1 MKTYWP
7 TAKYRAK
14 DGTINDLFTYDGFE
28 SIENAQDQ
36 IRLWADGYDLHLIS
50 AEIKVIWNNGR
61 FTDDILRVF

>member
-14 DGTINDLFTYDGFE
+14 DGTINVLFTYDGFE

-36 IRLWADGYDLHLIS
+36 IRLWADGYDFHIIS
-50 AEIKVIWNNGR
+50 AEIKVIWNNAR
-61 FTDDILRVF
+61 FADDILRVF